1 MLFRKEG
8 LQVGVVRDGKVELVS
23 VKIGRDYGST
33 VEILSGL
40 TGSDSVVLNPPDS
53 LISGT
58 PVKIADKHAG
68 D

>member
-1 MLFRKEG
+1 M
-8 LQVGVVRDGKVELVS
+8 
-23 VKIGRDYGST
+23 GRDYGNS
-33 VEILSGL
+33 VEIVSGV
-40 TGSDSVVLNPPDS
+40 TASDSVIVSPPDS